1 VTGVPPVFFA
11 SKSNWSKQKAANLP
25 AIPGERRDSMI
36 CKVRECYRGAMF
48 FGLSGHFVM

>member
-1 VTGVPPVFFA
+1 MQLA
-11 SKSNWSKQKAANLP
+11 KSTRADGRTANAPKNRSNP

>member
-1 VTGVPPVFFA
+1 MREKRNKLKRI
-11 SKSNWSKQKAANLP
+11 S